1 MSQNKTGETGKAAGQ
16 TRANGNKA
24 VDAAHDAAET
34 GKNAMRDANEQV
46 EHHAK
51 KGMDVALQAVEDS
64 GRRLQ
69 SVQGDGSDLASFWL
83 HTLQEQATHNIE
95 AMQQMAG
102 AREWQDKLK
111 VQSAF
116 VSGSL
121 QRLQDVFARYMEMT
135 GNTIHGQVEAGIV
148 NAEKATKATAA
159 A

>member
-1 MSQNKTGETGKAAGQ
+1 MSQNKSSETSKATGQ
-16 TRANGNKA
+16 TRANGDKA
-24 VDAAHDAAET
+24 VDAAHHAAET
-34 GKNAMRDANEQV
+34 GKNAMRDASEQV

-51 KGMDVALQAVEDS
+51 KSMDIALQAVEDS

-69 SVQGDGSDLASFWL
+69 SAQRDGSDLASFWL
-83 HTLQEQATHNIE
+83 RTLQEQATHNIE
-95 AMQQMAG
+95 AMQQLAG
-102 AREWQDKLK
+102 AREWQDKLN

-121 QRLQDVFARYMEMT
+121 QRLQDAFSRYMEMT
-135 GNTIHGQVEAGIV
+135 GNTIHGQVEARIV